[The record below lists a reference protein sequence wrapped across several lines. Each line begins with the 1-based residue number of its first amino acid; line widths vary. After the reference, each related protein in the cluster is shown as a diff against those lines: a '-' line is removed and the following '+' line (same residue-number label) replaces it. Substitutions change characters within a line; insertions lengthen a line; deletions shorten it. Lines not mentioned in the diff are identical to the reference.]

1 MLKALRT
8 CLFRQKYLKN
18 ECECIFLTF
27 PVSAGRLQ
35 LFASQWRKVYF
46 LWQLESL
53 GEVEVHSDDTIL
65 QSPLSAAA
73 YIQQQT
79 ASAKQS
85 WTKEDMFIWW
95 WYVSFWNF
103 TLNCKVRSFWW
114 FLSDFSLLYIL
125 SVAGSYWLCCHSD
138 NPFYWFG
145 CCTKQK
151 IQKG

>member
-8 CLFRQKYLKN
+8 CLFRLKYLKN

-79 ASAKQS
+79 TSAKQS
-85 WTKEDMFIWW
+85 WTKVDMLILFNVILFCMNFISEVGGDFVHVTRLYIYYLCSMLPW
-95 WYVSFWNF
+95 WYSHF
-103 TLNCKVRSFWW
+103 
-114 FLSDFSLLYIL
+114 II
-125 SVAGSYWLCCHSD
+125 AGYYNQAKNHK
-138 NPFYWFG
+138 F
-145 CCTKQK
+145 
-151 IQKG
+151 